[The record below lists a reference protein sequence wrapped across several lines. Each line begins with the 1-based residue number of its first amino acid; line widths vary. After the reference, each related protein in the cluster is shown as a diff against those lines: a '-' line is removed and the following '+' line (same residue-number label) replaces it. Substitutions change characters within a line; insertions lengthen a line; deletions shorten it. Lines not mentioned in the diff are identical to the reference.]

1 MSIVKKIQ
9 HNTLL
14 LITILG
20 LFVTASSALAQVN
33 PQAPQAPLII
43 TTIKPLAIIAK
54 AAVADKAQVEFLQ
67 SAAQSAHEVSL
78 PVSAMKK
85 IEQADLIIWIGD
97 GFEARIGK
105 SMALVPEAKRI
116 TVMDLDLLPA
126 RLEEEKLKDEKHH
139 TDDDHHNHLGFD
151 PHIWLNP
158 ANANILASIIQQRLG
173 LPVSPIISDALVQQ
187 LKSELSPV
195 KNKNYLTHHD
205 AFGHFKT
212 AFDLAEGPS
221 VRDANGASQG
231 ARSQYELR
239 KNAQVISASCIFVE
253 PQYADKDARIIAREL
268 NLPLT
273 VLDPQGFD
281 QPLGAEGYSQFMI
294 GMVAQFKACFD

>member
-116 TVMDLDLLPA
+116 TVMD
-126 RLEEEKLKDEKHH
+126 
-139 TDDDHHNHLGFD
+139 
-151 PHIWLNP
+151 
-158 ANANILASIIQQRLG
+158 
-173 LPVSPIISDALVQQ
+173 
-187 LKSELSPV
+187 
-195 KNKNYLTHHD
+195 
-205 AFGHFKT
+205 
-212 AFDLAEGPS
+212 
-221 VRDANGASQG
+221 
-231 ARSQYELR
+231 
-239 KNAQVISASCIFVE
+239 
-253 PQYADKDARIIAREL
+253 
-268 NLPLT
+268 
-273 VLDPQGFD
+273 
-281 QPLGAEGYSQFMI
+281 
-294 GMVAQFKACFD
+294 

>member
-1 MSIVKKIQ
+1 M
-9 HNTLL
+9 
-14 LITILG
+14 TILG
-20 LFVTASSALAQVN
+20 LLFAHSLAIADR
-33 PQAPQAPLII
+33 QANTKNEHTPLII

-54 AAVADKAQVEFLQ
+54 AAVADRGRVEFLQ

-85 IEQADLIIWIGD
+85 IEQADLIIWIGN

-105 SMALVPEAKRI
+105 SMALLPDTKRI

-126 RLEEEKLKDEKHH
+126 MLEEQKLKDEKHH
-139 TDDDHHNHLGFD
+139 TDDEDDHHNHLDFD

-173 LPVSPIISDALVQQ
+173 LPVSPIISDALVKQ
-187 LKSELSPV
+187 LKNELSPV
-195 KNKNYLTHHD
+195 KDKNYLTHHD

-239 KNAQVISASCIFVE
+239 KKAQVISASCIFVE

-268 NLPLT
+268 KLPLT

-281 QPLGAEGYSQFMI
+281 QPLSAEGYSQFMI